1 MAVKY
6 VISRM
11 HQGSINGRA
20 GSGLLRVL
28 PLVVLALLVAGRAG
42 GHEVEKAL
50 FLVME
55 ESHVVASNAQTGQF
69 FELDLKAKEEILERI
84 VANGVAVVV
93 TNQRFAGIGAFSG
106 GWRSLRRMAGEEFN
120 SAEARDYAALVIT
133 SNRIISFSGRNGS
146 WSHTAR

>member
-1 MAVKY
+1 MRGRPGAWFF
-6 VISRM
+6 RM
-11 HQGSINGRA
+11 
-20 GSGLLRVL
+20 L
-28 PLVVLALLVAGRAG
+28 PVATLALLVAGGAG

-55 ESHVVASNAQTGQF
+55 EDRVVASNAQTGQF
-69 FELDLKAKEEILERI
+69 FELDLKAKEEVLDRI

-106 GWRSLRRMAGEEFN
+106 GWRSLRRMAGEEFK
-120 SAEARDYAALVIT
+120 SAEAQDYAALVIT

-146 WSHTAR
+146 WSHTTR

>member
-1 MAVKY
+1 
-6 VISRM
+6 
-11 HQGSINGRA
+11 
-20 GSGLLRVL
+20 VL
-28 PLVVLALLVAGRAG
+28 PVAALALLVAGRAG
-42 GHEVEKAL
+42 GHEVEKAV

-55 ESHVVASNAQTGQF
+55 EGRVVASNAQTGQF
-69 FELDLKAKEEILERI
+69 FELDLKAKEEVLERI

-106 GWRSLRRMAGEEFN
+106 GWRSLRRMAGEEFK
-120 SAEARDYAALVIT
+120 SAEAQDYAALVIT